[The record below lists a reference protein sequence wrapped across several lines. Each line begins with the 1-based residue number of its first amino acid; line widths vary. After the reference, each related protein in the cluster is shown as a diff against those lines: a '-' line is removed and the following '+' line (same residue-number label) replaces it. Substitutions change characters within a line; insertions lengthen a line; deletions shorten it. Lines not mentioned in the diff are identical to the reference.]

1 MNDCKVSHHC
11 GQHEKR
17 LRQRVAGVGRHLLIG
32 QRLRKV
38 HLSKSKYSGEGCKRS
53 PSHEMSKTL
62 GCRAFGRVA
71 AAAHMMHAQTSRT
84 SPEQTSS
91 PPVPSPVT
99 LSFNIEASTIRVGF
113 WGP

>member
-1 MNDCKVSHHC
+1 MLKLNVADAKRRNMNYCKVSHHC

-38 HLSKSKYSGEGCKRS
+38 HLSKSKYSGEGCKGS

-62 GCRAFGRVA
+62 GCRAFGRVN
-71 AAAHMMHAQTSRT
+71 
-84 SPEQTSS
+84 
-91 PPVPSPVT
+91 PSPVT